1 VENENYL
8 EGILNL
14 DKTQVKVY
22 FTIYGDDF
30 PIDYVTESLGIEPTN
45 SYNKGEIIVKS
56 LKQNTPQFRKET
68 AWQLCTDYQESFD
81 VKEQMNQILI
91 SLKNKAE
98 VINQLK
104 NKYKLKCDFS
114 IVVIIE
120 NGETPGL
127 HLDFELIEFAN
138 SIGAEFD
145 IDLYVNP
152 YNDTFE
158 D

>member
-8 EGILNL
+8 EGKLNL
-14 DKTQVKVY
+14 DKTQVKAY

-30 PIDYVTESLGIEPTN
+30 PIDYVNESLGIEPTD
-45 SYNKGEIIVKS
+45 SYYKGDIIARP
-56 LKQNTPQFRKET
+56 LNQNTPQFRKET
-68 AWQLCTDYQESFD
+68 AWQLSTDYQESYD

-91 SLKNKAE
+91 PLKNKAE

-127 HLDFELIEFAN
+127 HLDLEIIEFTN

-145 IDLYVNP
+145 IDLYANP